1 MAQIAASIEYEA
13 ARSPD
18 GLPDDMQPLPGA
30 SLRYLAIK
38 AIDGFKVRAA
48 LW

>member
-13 ARSPD
+13 ARPPD
-18 GLPDDMQPLPGA
+18 SLPDDMEALPGA

-38 AIDGFKVRAA
+38 AIDGF
-48 LW
+48 